1 MNDRKLRDILENKP
15 PELKGEA
22 ALRIEARV
30 RERMEAGPRR
40 PGRSWALA
48 IAPAMLVILALLWL
62 LPRGG
67 STPEFLMVN
76 EDQFLEYLSQMDNT
90 GGDLSEVLELEYELD
105 SDDWSSEQRETFMN
119 ELEIFSLD
127 TI

>member
-1 MNDRKLRDILENKP
+1 MNDRKLREILESKA
-15 PELKGEA
+15 PELSGEA

-40 PGRSWALA
+40 PGRSWVMAL
-48 IAPAMLVILALLWL
+48 APAMLVILALFWL

-67 STPEFLMVN
+67 NTPEFFLVN
-76 EDQFLEYLSQMDNT
+76 EDQFVEYLSQMENT
-90 GGDLSEVLELEYELD
+90 GGDLTEVLQLEYELD
-105 SDDWSSEQRETFMN
+105 GDDWSNEQRETFIN
-119 ELEIFSLD
+119 ELENFSLD